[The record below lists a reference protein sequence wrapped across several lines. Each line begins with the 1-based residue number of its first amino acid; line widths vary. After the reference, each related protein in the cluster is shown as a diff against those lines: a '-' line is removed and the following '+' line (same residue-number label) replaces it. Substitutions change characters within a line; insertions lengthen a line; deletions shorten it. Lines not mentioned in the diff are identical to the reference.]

1 MWILRWMILETA
13 TEMEMETT
21 KEMLYIL
28 GSASPR
34 RIDMFRDHGF
44 EPVVIPSHSD
54 ESVPMDLGPT
64 ETTLFLALKKALS
77 VKTQLETM
85 VQESK
90 IRQPGKAVI
99 IAADTIVY
107 QDEILGKPED
117 RQDAQRILA
126 KLNNNRHSVITG
138 VALMRTDIPYCKLFA
153 EESIVT
159 FHSYDMEELEAYLDT
174 PEAYDKAGAY
184 AIQGTFGKYV
194 KEYTGDIRN
203 IMGLPWDSL
212 AAELLKVATI
222 GK

>member
-1 MWILRWMILETA
+1 MDSW
-13 TEMEMETT
+13 
-21 KEMLYIL
+21 KEMAQMIAQHSNADEMVYIL

-44 EPVVIPSHSD
+44 DPVVIPSHGD
-54 ESVPMDLGPT
+54 ESVPMDLGPV

-77 VKTQLETM
+77 VKSQMTRM
-85 VQESK
+85 VEELNPK
-90 IRQPGKAVI
+90 LIKKAVI
-99 IAADTIVY
+99 ITADTIVY
-107 QDEILGKPED
+107 QDEILGKPQD
-117 RQDAQRILA
+117 RQDAHRILS

-159 FHSYDMEELEAYLDT
+159 FHSYEMEELEAYLDT

-194 KEYTGDIRN
+194 KEYSGDIRN
-203 IMGLPWDSL
+203 IMGLPWEAL
-212 AAELLKVATI
+212 VPELKKAAAI
-222 GK
+222 